1 VANEVIST
9 EQNFLRVRNLCK
21 SFDALKVLDNV
32 STDIHLGEVTC
43 VLGPSG
49 AGKSTFLRCLNR
61 LETPES
67 GEIIC
72 FGKNT
77 LTRDY
82 DIRSLREE
90 VGMVFQQ
97 FNLFPLKTVLS
108 NVMLAPVVVKKIKK
122 AEARELAM
130 SELEKVGLAE
140 KANSLPGTLSGG
152 QKQRVAIAR
161 SLAMKPKLMLFD
173 EPTSALDPELVS
185 DVLDVMKQLARDGMT
200 MVVVTHEMGF
210 AREVADRILFMAD
223 GKIIEDDAPDVFFDS
238 PRTERARAF
247 VEKML

>member
-1 VANEVIST
+1 MAAELNSDKS
-9 EQNFLRVRNLCK
+9 FLKVRNLCK
-21 SFDALKVLDNV
+21 SFDTLKVIDDV
-32 STDIHLGEVTC
+32 STEIRMGEVTC

-49 AGKSTFLRCLNR
+49 AGKSTLLRCLNR

-72 FGKNT
+72 FGKDT
-77 LTRDY
+77 LAKDY

-97 FNLFPLKTVLS
+97 FNLFPLKTVLN
-108 NVMLAPVVVKKIKK
+108 NVMLAPVVVKKMKK
-122 AEARELAM
+122 PEARELAM
-130 SELEKVGLAE
+130 NELYKVGLLE
-140 KANSLPGTLSGG
+140 KAYSLPGTLSGG

-161 SLAMKPKLMLFD
+161 SLAMAPKLMLFD

-185 DVLDVMKQLARDGMT
+185 DVLDVMKKLAKAGMT

-223 GKIIEDDAPDVFFDS
+223 GKILEDDSPDAFFNN
-238 PRTERARAF
+238 PKTERARTF

>member
-1 VANEVIST
+1 VANEVKSN
-9 EQNFLRVRNLCK
+9 EQNFLRVRDLCK
-21 SFDALKVLDNV
+21 SFDTLKVLDNI

-72 FGKNT
+72 FGRNT

-82 DIRSLREE
+82 DIRALREE

-97 FNLFPLKTVLS
+97 FNLFPLKTVLN
-108 NVMLAPVVVKKIKK
+108 NVMLAPVVVKKMKK
-122 AEARELAM
+122 AEARDLAM
-130 SELEKVGLAE
+130 RELEKVGLAE

-161 SLAMKPKLMLFD
+161 SLAMNPKLMLFD

-185 DVLDVMKQLARDGMT
+185 DVLDVMKQLARAGMT

-223 GKIIEDDAPDVFFDS
+223 GRIMEDDSPDVFFDN
-238 PRTERARAF
+238 PKTDRARVF

>member
-1 VANEVIST
+1 M
-9 EQNFLRVRNLCK
+9 
-21 SFDALKVLDNV
+21 
-32 STDIHLGEVTC
+32 GEVTC
-43 VLGPSG
+43 ILGPSG

-67 GEIIC
+67 GEIIY
-72 FGKNT
+72 FGVNT
-77 LTRDY
+77 LTKEY
-82 DIRSLREE
+82 DIRHLREE

-97 FNLFPLKTVLS
+97 FNLFPLKTVLH
-108 NVMLAPVVVKKIKK
+108 NVMLAPVVVKKMKK
-122 AEARELAM
+122 PDARELALL
-130 SELEKVGLAE
+130 ELEKVGLSD
-140 KANSLPGTLSGG
+140 KAHSLPGTLSGG

-185 DVLDVMKQLARDGMT
+185 DVLEVMKKLASEGMT

-223 GKIIEDDAPDVFFDS
+223 GKIVEDEAPDVFFDS
-238 PRTERARAF
+238 PSTERARAF

>member
-1 VANEVIST
+1 M
-9 EQNFLRVRNLCK
+9 RVRNLCK